1 MMLGL
6 LFINME
12 APSQK
17 GKIIKQ
23 LNTIKLSRR
32 GSDMMRMTAVLG
44 GPTVPHFTRML
55 ALLRELPVISRII
68 VIAPELPVKL
78 PAQCEYLAGNALAT
92 GDILNRLAAVV
103 DTPQMLFLSAD
114 RELCLGP
121 AALERLAEVAA
132 TTGAGMVYADYQES
146 FGGERREH
154 PVNDY
159 QLGSIRED
167 FDFGSLLLFS
177 TEAVRES
184 LQRWGPVVGSEGA
197 GLYDLRLKVSL
208 NRQLYRIREYLY
220 TVAAGHAAGGLFAYV
235 DPRNYDFQKE
245 LEGIATA
252 HLRRLGAYLEPRD
265 ASLPPARQTFSME
278 ASVIIPVRNRVNT
291 ITEAVQSALAQEADF
306 TFNVL
311 VVDNHSTDGTTAA
324 LAALAGKH
332 PTLKHI
338 IPARLDLTIGG
349 CWNEAVFSPQC
360 GRYAVQLDSDD
371 LYRSPHSL
379 RKMVD
384 LLRGGPYAMAIGS
397 YTLVNGALE
406 EIPPGLI
413 DHREWTESNG
423 LNNALRVNGLGAPR
437 AFNTEL
443 LRNVGLLN
451 VGYGEDYAVALRLA
465 RDYRIGRIYESLYL
479 CRRWGGNSDAALT
492 IEKQNRYDAF
502 KDQIRTLEI
511 TARQQ
516 LNANLHREKE

>member
-1 MMLGL
+1 M
-6 LFINME
+6 
-12 APSQK
+12 K
-17 GKIIKQ
+17 
-23 LNTIKLSRR
+23 
-32 GSDMMRMTAVLG
+32 MTAVLG
-44 GPTVPHFTRML
+44 GPTASHFTRML
-55 ALLRELPVISRII
+55 ALLRELSVISRII
-68 VIAPELPVKL
+68 VIAPELPKEL
-78 PAQCEYLAGNALAT
+78 PAGSEYLAGKALTA

-103 DTPQMLFLSAD
+103 DTPQMLFLPTD
-114 RELCLGP
+114 RELSLGP

-146 FGGERREH
+146 WGGERREH

-159 QLGSIRED
+159 QLGSMRED

-177 TEAVRES
+177 TAAVRAS

-208 NRQLYRIREYLY
+208 DRQLYHIREYLY
-220 TVAAGHAAGGLFAYV
+220 TVAVGHAAEGLFAYV
-235 DPRNYDFQKE
+235 DPRNYDSQKE

-252 HLRRLGAYLEPRD
+252 HLRRLGACLEPRD
-265 ASLPPARQTFSME
+265 TGLPPARQAFPVE
-278 ASVIIPVRNRVNT
+278 ASVIIPVRNRANT

-311 VVDNHSTDGTTAA
+311 VVDNHSTDGTTVA
-324 LAALAGKH
+324 LAALVDKH
-332 PTLKHI
+332 PALKHI

-349 CWNEAVFSPQC
+349 CWNEAVFFPEC

-371 LYRSPHSL
+371 LYSSPHSL
-379 RKMVD
+379 RKLVG
-384 LLRGGPYAMAIGS
+384 LLRSGPYAMAIGS

-465 RDYRIGRIYESLYL
+465 REYRIGRIYESLYL

-502 KDQIRTLEI
+502 KDQVRTLEI
-511 TARQQ
+511 MARQQ
-516 LNANLHREKE
+516 LNASLHREKEQK

>member
-1 MMLGL
+1 MM
-6 LFINME
+6 
-12 APSQK
+12 K
-17 GKIIKQ
+17 
-23 LNTIKLSRR
+23 
-32 GSDMMRMTAVLG
+32 MTAVLS
-44 GPTVPHFTRML
+44 GPPAPYFTGML
-55 ALLRELPVISRII
+55 AKLRELPVISRIM
-68 VIAPELPVKL
+68 VISPELQAEL
-78 PAQCEYLAGNALAT
+78 PARCGYLAGNALTA
-92 GDILNRLAAVV
+92 GAVLNHLAAVV
-103 DTPQMLFLSAD
+103 DTPYILFLPAD

-132 TTGAGMVYADYQES
+132 TTGAGMIYADYQECLR
-146 FGGERREH
+146 GERREH

-177 TEAVRES
+177 TAAVRES
-184 LQRWGPVVGSEGA
+184 LQRWGPVIGSEGA

-208 NRQLYRIREYLY
+208 DHQLYHIREYLY
-220 TVAAGHAAGGLFAYV
+220 TVAAAHAAGGLFAYV

-265 ASLPPARQTFSME
+265 RNLPPARQTFPVE
-278 ASVIIPVRNRVNT
+278 ASVVIPVRNRENT

-324 LAALAGKH
+324 LSAIAEQHSALE
-332 PTLKHI
+332 HI
-338 IPARLDLTIGG
+338 IPARMDLTIGG

-371 LYRSPHSL
+371 LYSSPHSL

-397 YTLVNGALE
+397 YTLVNGAWE

-465 RDYRIGRIYESLYL
+465 REYRIGRIYESLYL
-479 CRRWGGNSDAALT
+479 CRRWDGNSDAALT
-492 IEKQNRYDAF
+492 TERKNRYDAF
-502 KDQIRTLEI
+502 KDQVRSLEI

-516 LNANLHREKE
+516 MNANLHREKEEG